1 MRAAFDVGASRPLA
15 PGPFRSSA
23 RFASRIKTTNAHRAC
38 RSGWDV
44 ADLVPRVSRGARPL
58 NAVGRNEEGRASD
71 AGHPRRRPPPRAR
84 LAAALAAATLAWSAP
99 ALAEKA
105 LAAAS
110 PEVSPHGHAT
120 ETRASG
126 TGANATEPGLASF
139 SPPAPAGD
147 GVPADSSR
155 APARRGE
162 TVLDYGRVFAKTPD
176 ALAKLRGDIAR
187 VERSTGWRLRVVTG
201 DGPGGVGAAM
211 PAANDLYRY
220 FGAEDRKLV
229 IMTVDEFNGNVLD
242 FYNDQQA
249 LSPIVPK
256 SVVQEIRGRYGNK
269 YFVDE
274 EGLEAATVAAASA
287 MSGCLGKAEGC
298 KFVPGLSQQQREFSL
313 IAVIS
318 GGFLFGAASRGVT
331 QSGDTS
337 SPWAAVF
344 GFIWVPWVL
353 MFGFYPL
360 YARQPEDLTPLWENL
375 AIFAACVLATRAG
388 SGVFGTDDE
397 GDAGRTLGGSDE

>member
-1 MRAAFDVGASRPLA
+1 MRAAFDVGASRPVA

-23 RFASRIKTTNAHRAC
+23 RLASRIKTTNAHRAC

-58 NAVGRNEEGRASD
+58 NAVGRNAEGRASD
-71 AGHPRRRPPPRAR
+71 AGHPRP
-84 LAAALAAATLAWSAP
+84 AAVPAAATYLERARARGGG
-99 ALAEKA
+99 ARCGIARG
-105 LAAAS
+105 
-110 PEVSPHGHAT
+110 SPHGNAT
-120 ETRASG
+120 ETRAAG

-176 ALAKLRGDIAR
+176 ALAKLRGEIAR

-201 DGPGGVGAAM
+201 NGPGGVGAAM

-313 IAVIS
+313 VAVIS

-344 GFIWVPWVL
+344 GFIWTPWVF

>member
-1 MRAAFDVGASRPLA
+1 M
-15 PGPFRSSA
+15 
-23 RFASRIKTTNAHRAC
+23 
-38 RSGWDV
+38 
-44 ADLVPRVSRGARPL
+44 
-58 NAVGRNEEGRASD
+58 
-71 AGHPRRRPPPRAR
+71 
-84 LAAALAAATLAWSAP
+84 
-99 ALAEKA
+99 
-105 LAAAS
+105 
-110 PEVSPHGHAT
+110 
-120 ETRASG
+120 
-126 TGANATEPGLASF
+126 
-139 SPPAPAGD
+139 
-147 GVPADSSR
+147 
-155 APARRGE
+155 
-162 TVLDYGRVFAKTPD
+162 LDYGRVFAKTPD
-176 ALAKLRGDIAR
+176 ALAKLRGEIAR

-201 DGPGGVGAAM
+201 NGPGGVGAAM

-313 IAVIS
+313 VAVIS

-344 GFIWVPWVL
+344 GFIWTPWVF

>member
-1 MRAAFDVGASRPLA
+1 MRAAFDVGASRPVA

-23 RFASRIKTTNAHRAC
+23 RLASRIKTTNAHRAC

-99 ALAEKA
+99 SFADEALAP
-105 LAAAS
+105 AS
-110 PEVSPHGHAT
+110 PEDTATPASVSG
-120 ETRASG
+120 
-126 TGANATEPGLASF
+126 
-139 SPPAPAGD
+139 
-147 GVPADSSR
+147 GVPADPSR

-162 TVLDYGRVFAKTPD
+162 TVLDYGGVFAKTPES
-176 ALAKLRGDIAR
+176 LAKLREDIAR
-187 VERSTGWRLRVVTG
+187 VEGSTGWRLRVVTG
-201 DGPGGVGAAM
+201 NGPGGIGASM
-211 PAANDLYRY
+211 PSANDLYRY
-220 FGAEDRKLV
+220 FGTEDRKLV
-229 IMTVDEFNGNVLD
+229 VMTVDEFNGNVLD
-242 FYNDQQA
+242 FYNDQTA
-249 LSPIVPK
+249 LAPIVPK

-274 EGLEAATVAAASA
+274 EGLEEATVAAAAA

-313 IAVIS
+313 IAVVS
-318 GGFLFGAASRGVT
+318 GGFLFGAASRGAS

-360 YARQPEDLTPLWENL
+360 YARQPEDLTPLLENV
-375 AIFAACVLATRAG
+375 AVFAACVLATRAG

-397 GDAGRTLGGSDE
+397 GDAGQTLGGSDE

>member
-1 MRAAFDVGASRPLA
+1 MSSATMSAALDVGASRPVT
-15 PGPFRSSA
+15 PEPFRSPA
-23 RFASRIKTTNAHRAC
+23 RRASRVKSNAHRAC
-38 RSGWDV
+38 RSGWEV
-44 ADLVPRVSRGARPL
+44 SDLVPLVSRGAHPL
-58 NAVGRNEEGRASD
+58 GAVGHAEDRAAD
-71 AGHPRRRPPPRAR
+71 AGTPPPRAR

-99 ALAEKA
+99 AFAEEA

-110 PEVSPHGHAT
+110 LEGATAHAT
-120 ETRASG
+120 ETLAG
-126 TGANATEPGLASF
+126 TAAEDERYERV
-139 SPPAPAGD
+139 SPSAPSAGD
-147 GVPADSSR
+147 VVPADPSR
-155 APARRGE
+155 VPARRGE
-162 TVLDYGRVFAKTPD
+162 TVLDYGRVFAKTPE
-176 ALAKLRGDIAR
+176 ALAKVREDIAR

-201 DGPGGVGAAM
+201 NGPGGVGAAM
-211 PAANDLYRY
+211 PSANDLYRY
-220 FGAEDRKLV
+220 FGTEDRKLV

-242 FYNDQQA
+242 FYNDQSA
-249 LSPIVPK
+249 LAPIVPK

-274 EGLEAATVAAASA
+274 EGLEEATVAAAAA

-313 IAVIS
+313 IAVVS

-331 QSGDTS
+331 KSGDTS

-344 GFIWVPWVL
+344 GFIWIPWVG

>member
-1 MRAAFDVGASRPLA
+1 M
-15 PGPFRSSA
+15 
-23 RFASRIKTTNAHRAC
+23 KTNAHRAC
-38 RSGWDV
+38 RPDRDV
-44 ADLVPRVSRGARPL
+44 ADLTTRASRGAHPL
-58 NAVGRNEEGRASD
+58 DAVGD
-71 AGHPRRRPPPRAR
+71 AAGSPPPRAR

-99 ALAEKA
+99 SFADEALAP
-105 LAAAS
+105 AS
-110 PEVSPHGHAT
+110 PEDTATPASVSG
-120 ETRASG
+120 
-126 TGANATEPGLASF
+126 
-139 SPPAPAGD
+139 
-147 GVPADSSR
+147 GVPADPSR

-162 TVLDYGRVFAKTPD
+162 TVLDYGGVFAKTPES
-176 ALAKLRGDIAR
+176 LAKLREDIAR
-187 VERSTGWRLRVVTG
+187 VEGSTGWRLRVVTG
-201 DGPGGVGAAM
+201 DGPGGVGVAM

-313 IAVIS
+313 VAVIS

-344 GFIWVPWVL
+344 GFIWTPWVA